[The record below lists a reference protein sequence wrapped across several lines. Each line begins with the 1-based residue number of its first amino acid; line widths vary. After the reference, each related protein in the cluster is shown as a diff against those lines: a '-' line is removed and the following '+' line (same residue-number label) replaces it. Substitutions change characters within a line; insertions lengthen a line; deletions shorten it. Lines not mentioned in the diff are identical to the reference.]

1 MLSIRLASAEDYPA
15 VCAFYRDLIDACAA
29 DPCFPPWE
37 MGIHPTE
44 PMLEDAISAQT
55 LYVGSENGAI
65 CAAMIV
71 NADVPAGY
79 TDGVWL
85 SDLDEDEYLVLHL
98 LAVARD
104 CRRKG
109 LAGAMV
115 RAALK
120 AARQTG
126 KRSLRLD
133 AWDGNAP
140 AHALYRSLGFS
151 DTGMMRETYDD
162 GSSLGFY
169 LFEYPLGEENV

>member
-1 MLSIRLASAEDYPA
+1 MLEIRLAQTEDYPA

-44 PMLEDAISAQT
+44 PMLLSAVSAQT
-55 LYVGSENGAI
+55 LYVGSENGKI
-65 CAAMIV
+65 CAAMIL
-71 NADVPAGY
+71 NSDVPAGY
-79 TDGVWL
+79 AGGVWR
-85 SDLDEDEYLVLHL
+85 SHLDETEYLVLHL

-104 CRRKG
+104 CRRRG

-115 RAALK
+115 RGAIAA
-120 AARQTG
+120 AMRAG

-140 AHALYRSLGFS
+140 AHALYRSLGFFDAGRMHES
-151 DTGMMRETYDD
+151 YED
-162 GSSLGFY
+162 GSSLDFC
-169 LFEYPLGEENV
+169 LFEYPLGEDNA